1 MTDDQHWG
9 SLPFL
14 RVLRPEPG
22 ESVEGAIVATYS
34 ADLVVIA
41 AALLAL
47 AELDDDRGSG
57 SKVDF
62 ANAFDR
68 LHGRFSVLCQ
78 RGRTIS
84 PVRNVLVLKLMDR
97 FLKEVESDE
106 RQSAWHPKIALVWL
120 RDQAGALRWRLWLGS
135 RNLTKSTA
143 WELGLTLTSV
153 EKGGQ
158 SIPGI
163 ARLGELV
170 GERAGLADWDG
181 ARLRRALEPVR
192 WAVPRGIGV
201 KDINLFDI
209 GENRTL
215 PAEPAGLKRLVVVSP
230 YLDGGVIGSLGRWG
244 DGDCERILV
253 STLPELKKLSLQKS
267 APLANF
273 MSGLRYLDAPFEEE
287 ADIDV
292 ASSTDTSAGTD
303 EEPESRGL
311 HAKLIYA
318 EHRGGRTLWVGS
330 ANATGRAWSGPNA
343 EVIAC
348 LSADADAVKGLNA
361 FLNAETS
368 IVDAEL
374 LAAVDA
380 EDCEQE
386 RLDEIRCEL
395 AATWNL
401 TQERRSG
408 ELWLCGDYDPHR
420 LADDL
425 QVRVSALG
433 GPWVEWSTECT
444 AVPLHCAGLAQE
456 TELVVVFVR
465 IGEKETQ
472 WVQLARIAG
481 FQPAERDRKL
491 LAQYLDA
498 RTFLA
503 WIRSLLDQSICGE
516 GGGDWDGDHRTP
528 HPERRD
534 GSDPDAAAW
543 APSLE
548 QALKAWLRDP
558 DQLRQVDDLLT
569 RYLDSIHQ
577 AHGSETPGPE
587 SRALAEI
594 RRVWPVVRRELIP
607 DRTERS
613 RR

>member
-9 SLPFL
+9 SFPFL

-22 ESVEGAIVATYS
+22 ESVEGAIIATYS
-34 ADLVVIA
+34 VDLVVVA

-47 AELDDDRGSG
+47 VELDDDRGSG

-68 LHGRFSVLCQ
+68 LHGRFSVVCQ

-84 PVRNVLVLKLMDR
+84 PGRNVLVLKLMDR
-97 FLKEVESDE
+97 FLKEVDADE
-106 RQSAWHPKIALVWL
+106 RQYAWHPKVALVWL

-163 ARLGELV
+163 ARLGEVV
-170 GERAGLADWDG
+170 GEKAGLAEWDG
-181 ARLRRALEPVR
+181 TRLRRELERVR
-192 WAVPRGIGV
+192 WAVPRGIAV
-201 KDINLFDI
+201 KDIHFFDV
-209 GENRTL
+209 GETHTL

-230 YLDGGVIGSLGRWG
+230 YLDGAFIGSLGRWG
-244 DGDCERILV
+244 DVNCERILV
-253 STLPELKKLSLQKS
+253 STLPELMKLSQQKS
-267 APLANF
+267 APLSNF
-273 MSGLRYLDAPFEEE
+273 ALGLRYLDAPCEIE
-287 ADIDV
+287 ADLDV
-292 ASSTDTSAGTD
+292 ASPADTPPGTD
-303 EEPESRGL
+303 EEPESRAL

-330 ANATGRAWSGPNA
+330 ANATGRAWSGPNS

-348 LSADADAVKGLNA
+348 LSADADVAKGLNA

-374 LAAVDA
+374 LAAVEA
-380 EDCEQE
+380 QDCEQE
-386 RLDEIRCEL
+386 RLDTIRCEL

-401 TQERRSG
+401 KQERRSG
-408 ELWLCGDYDPHR
+408 ELWLCGDYDPHV

-425 QVRVSALG
+425 QVRVAALG
-433 GPWVEWSTECT
+433 GPWVDWPAKSAAEH
-444 AVPLHCAGLAQE
+444 LHCAGLAHE
-456 TELVVVFVR
+456 TELVVVFLR
-465 IGEKETQ
+465 IGTRETQ
-472 WVQLARIAG
+472 WVQLARITG

-516 GGGDWDGDHRTP
+516 GGGDWDGDQRTP
-528 HPERRD
+528 HPVRRN
-534 GSDPDAAAW
+534 GSDPDVAAW

-558 DQLRQVDDLLT
+558 DQLRQVDDLIT

-577 AHGSETPGPE
+577 AQISETPDPE
-587 SRALAEI
+587 SRALGEI